1 MRVAVT
7 RSESFN
13 HHGSYTPDKA
23 HDGDYNTFY
32 SPKDGAM
39 AGNFL
44 KLYFSQAYSVRKV
57 IIISREGHSFSR
69 KMNNTEVK
77 VFSTVNGE
85 NKMKSCGKITGA
97 AVIHN
102 NW

>member
-1 MRVAVT
+1 
-7 RSESFN
+7 
-13 HHGSYTPDKA
+13 
-23 HDGDYNTFY
+23 
-32 SPKDGAM
+32 M

-44 KLYFSQAYSVRKV
+44 KLYLAQTYSIGKV
-57 IIISREGHSFSR
+57 IIISREGHSFSK

-97 AVIHN
+97 VTN
-102 NW
+102 TDK